1 MYPGLSDADC
11 QVAAFNYRQLVTE
24 GQHQQSVAG
33 VRPASTGGSAVPTV
47 LWRQLA
53 TRLALAGRRTHD
65 VLTVTRRRVDPASTG
80 AQSAIA

>member
-1 MYPGLSDADC
+1 MYPGLSDADR
-11 QVAAFNYRQLVTE
+11 QVAAFHYQQLVDE
-24 GQHQQSVAG
+24 GQRQQVSAG
-33 VRPASTGGSAVPTV
+33 VRPASTGSSAVSIA

-65 VLTVTRRRVDPASTG
+65 VLTVTRRRVDPASTR